1 MLRREAPMFK
11 DELIEQMKSI
21 FGSDEKRISH
31 ALNVLDYAEQ
41 IQLTEGGDLFI
52 VTASAIL
59 HDIGIHEAEKKHGS
73 NAGKYQEIEGPL
85 IAANIL
91 KNYNLEQDTIDKIC
105 LIIANHHS
113 AKDTRIN
120 NTVEFKIIWDAD
132 WLVNIP
138 DEYTNLKH
146 DKLSE
151 IIYKVFKTEKG
162 RQLAITSYLQAL

>member
-1 MLRREAPMFK
+1 MLK
-11 DELIEQMKSI
+11 DELIKQMKSI
-21 FGSDEKRISH
+21 FGSDEKRINH
-31 ALNVLDYAEQ
+31 ALNVLNYAEQ
-41 IQLTEGGDLFI
+41 IQFTEGGDIPI

-59 HDIGIHEAEKKHGS
+59 HDIGIHKAENKHGS
-73 NAGKYQEIEGPL
+73 SAGKYQEIEGPP
-85 IAANIL
+85 IAADIL

-105 LIIANHHS
+105 MIIANHHS

-120 NTVEFKIIWDAD
+120 DTVEFKIIWDAD

-138 DEYTNLKH
+138 DEYPNLKH

-162 RQLAITSYLQAL
+162 RQLAMAKYL